1 MTITQDFI
9 SDAPLLS
16 EAKLGEVTVADNNL
30 QVVFHRRYNKPIA
43 KVWAALTTPERLADW
58 LALSDIEMKV
68 GGAVR
73 LDWHGHNKMEGR
85 VVALDPPHTFAW
97 TWPTGGRETVVRFDL
112 EADGDGCK
120 LTLTH
125 SGLNPAPGMG
135 SGVRAGWH
143 SHLEGLPDAMEGRA
157 TSWETIIARRD
168 AMQPSY
174 PPLPA

>member
-1 MTITQDFI
+1 MIETQDI
-9 SDAPLLS
+9 LSDAP
-16 EAKLGEVTVADNNL
+16 LGEVTVADDAL
-30 QVVFHRRYNKPIA
+30 QVVFHRHYKKPIE

-68 GGAVR
+68 GGVIR
-73 LDWHGHNKMEGR
+73 LDWYGHNQMEGR
-85 VVALDPPHTFAW
+85 VVALDPPHVFAW
-97 TWPTGGRETVVRFDL
+97 TWPIGGRDAVVRFEL
-112 EADGDGCK
+112 EAEGDGCS

-143 SHLEGLPDAMEGRA
+143 AHLEGLDDAIEGRF
-157 TSWETIIARRD
+157 TPWSTVTARRD
-168 AMQPSY
+168 ALQASY